1 MDSTRAVLLLGTLL
15 VSAASLLGCS
25 SDSSEQGVGCG
36 SSSPEALAA
45 CVDADRYRTDVALVT
60 GERPA
65 DSEHWQA
72 VQDHCKD
79 TLSELGFSVELED
92 YGTGTN
98 VVGTLAGKTKPSERV
113 LVGAHYDHIPGCP
126 GADDNATGTAGV
138 LELARVLASSSF
150 ERTLVVVCF
159 DEEEL
164 GRRGSIAYAERALT
178 NGENLVNVTILDM
191 IGFIDLAPNTQTVP
205 PGLGL
210 VFQDEYAALKK
221 NEFRADFILLAHDEK
236 SSASATAFTKH
247 AGKIGLNAM
256 RLQLPSDL
264 MAVDELQR
272 SDHGPFWERGYPA
285 MFVGDSAELRYP
297 AYHCQNGD
305 DVIENLSFD
314 FATQTMRATVAA
326 VATDLGVSR

>member
-1 MDSTRAVLLLGTLL
+1 MDSARAAPLLGSLLL
-15 VSAASLLGCS
+15 SATTLLGCG
-25 SDSSEQGVGCG
+25 SDPSVEEVGCG
-36 SSSPEALAA
+36 SSGPEALAA
-45 CVDADRYRTDVALVT
+45 CVDAARYQADVALVT

-79 TLSELGFSVELED
+79 TLSGLGFSVELES

-98 VVGTLAGKTKPSERV
+98 VVGTLTGKTKPSERV

-138 LELARVLASSSF
+138 LELARVLAGASF

-164 GRRGSIAYAERALT
+164 DRRGSRAHAERALA
-178 NGENLVNVTILDM
+178 NGEDLVNVTILDM
-191 IGFIDLAPNTQTVP
+191 IGFIDTAPNTQTVP

-210 VFQDEYAALKK
+210 VFQSEYAALKK

-236 SSASATAFTKH
+236 SSASATAFTAH
-247 AGKIGLNAM
+247 ARKIGLNAM
-256 RLQLPSDL
+256 RLQLPPDL

-285 MFVGDSAELRYP
+285 LFVGDSAELRYP
-297 AYHCQNGD
+297 AYHCQSGD
-305 DVIENLSFD
+305 DVIENLSFG
-314 FATQTMRATVAA
+314 FATQTVQATVAA
-326 VATDLGVSR
+326 VAGDLGVSG